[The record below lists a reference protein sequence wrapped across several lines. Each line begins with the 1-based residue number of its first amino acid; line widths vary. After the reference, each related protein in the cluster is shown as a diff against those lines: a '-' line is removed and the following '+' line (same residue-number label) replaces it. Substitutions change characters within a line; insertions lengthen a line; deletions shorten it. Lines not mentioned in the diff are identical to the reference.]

1 MSGFC
6 SSGTTVSSDEI
17 AATGCISMLRRNAAS
32 SIDSSVVAKSIL
44 MSFSSP
50 LLVF

>member
-6 SSGTTVSSDEI
+6 SSGTIVSLDEM
-17 AATGCISMLRRNAAS
+17 AAAGCISVLKRNAAS
-32 SIDSSVVAKSIL
+32 SIDISVVARSIL
-44 MSFSSP
+44 MSFSSS